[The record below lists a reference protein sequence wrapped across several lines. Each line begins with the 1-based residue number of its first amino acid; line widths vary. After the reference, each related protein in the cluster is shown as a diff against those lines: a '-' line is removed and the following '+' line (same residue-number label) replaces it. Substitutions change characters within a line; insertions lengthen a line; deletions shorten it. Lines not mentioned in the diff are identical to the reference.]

1 MKTKAK
7 KIGVVNDK
15 TLIVAV
21 DIGKRVQHGYFRSP
35 TGREVKPFAFSNS
48 RKGFEHL
55 WARILQFKM
64 QEHLVDIVIG
74 FESSG
79 PYAEPLFHFLMNKPV
94 RVVQIN
100 PLHTKRLK
108 ELTGNSPNKTD
119 RKDPRVIADVIS
131 LGHALTLV
139 VPQGPAAELRR
150 LTQARE
156 RAIKA
161 RTAMTN
167 QLQDLIFLVF
177 PEFMTVMK
185 TLTSKGTLCLLRNC
199 PTPDSIVT
207 VGLESLVILLKKASR
222 GRVGRHRAES
232 LFGAAKN
239 SVGIG
244 EGKES
249 IVVEIKHLVG
259 TIEHQ
264 NRFIDILEQQMA
276 SYLGQIP
283 CSRNILSIR
292 GIGLVIASGLIGEVG
307 DFGEFKT
314 IPEIMKLAGLDL
326 YEVSSGRHKG
336 QRHIS
341 KRGRS
346 LLRKLLFFAAINVV
360 RSGGIMHG
368 PYRRMLGRGMPKTK
382 ALVAISRKLL
392 AIIFALVRNHTV
404 YVAGYSQIAHERLA
418 A

>member
-1 MKTKAK
+1 MKTKAR
-7 KIGVVNDK
+7 KIGIVNHK
-15 TLIVAV
+15 TLIVTV
-21 DIGKRVQHGYFRSP
+21 DIGKKIQHGYFRSP
-35 TGREVKPFAFSNS
+35 TGREVKPFAFYNS
-48 RKGFEHL
+48 RKSFEQF
-55 WARILQFKM
+55 WARILQFKA

-79 PYAEPLFHFLMNKPV
+79 PYAEPLFHFLMNRPV
-94 RVVQIN
+94 RMVQIN

-156 RAIKA
+156 RAIKT
-161 RTAMTN
+161 RTAIVN
-167 QLQDLIFLVF
+167 RLEHLIFVIF
-177 PEFMTVMK
+177 PEFTTVMK
-185 TLTSKGTLCLLRNC
+185 TLTSKSALCVLKNC
-199 PTPDSIVT
+199 PSPDSIAR
-207 VGLESLVILLKKASR
+207 VGLESLVILLKEASQ
-222 GRVGRHRAES
+222 GRVGRHRAER
-232 LFGAAKN
+232 LFAAAKN
-239 SVGIG
+239 SIGIA
-244 EGKES
+244 EGKQS
-249 IVVEIKHLVG
+249 MVVEIKHLVS

-264 NRFIDILEQQMA
+264 NRFIDILEEQMA

-292 GIGLVIASGLIGEVG
+292 GIGLVIASGLIGEIG
-307 DFGEFKT
+307 DFGAFKT

-326 YEVSSGRHKG
+326 YEISSGRHKG

-346 LLRKLLFFAAINVV
+346 LLRKLLFFGAINVV
-360 RSGGIMHG
+360 RSDGIMHT
-368 PYRRMLGRGMPKTK
+368 PYKRMLDRGMPKTK
-382 ALVAISRKLL
+382 ALVAICRKLL
-392 AIIFALVRNHTV
+392 AVIFALVRDDTE
-404 YVAGYSQIAHERLA
+404 YAADYAQGAHIKLA

>member
-1 MKTKAK
+1 MKTKAG
-7 KIGVVNDK
+7 KIGIVNHK
-15 TLIVAV
+15 TLIVTV
-21 DIGKRVQHGYFRSP
+21 DIGKKIQHGYFRSP
-35 TGREVKPFAFSNS
+35 TGREVKPFAFYNS
-48 RKGFEHL
+48 RNSFERF
-55 WARILQFKM
+55 WARILQFKR
-64 QEHLVDIVIG
+64 QEHLGDIVIG

-94 RVVQIN
+94 TMVQIN
-100 PLHTKRLK
+100 PLHTKRVK

-156 RAIKA
+156 RAIKT
-161 RTAMTN
+161 RTAIVN
-167 QLQDLIFLVF
+167 RLEHLIFVIF
-177 PEFMTVMK
+177 PEFTTVMK
-185 TLTSKGTLCLLRNC
+185 TLTAKSALCVLKNC
-199 PTPDSIVT
+199 PTPDGIVRL
-207 VGLESLVILLKKASR
+207 GLESLVILLREASR
-222 GRVGRHRAES
+222 GRVGWHRAER

-249 IVVEIKHLVG
+249 MVVEIKHLVS

-264 NRFIDILEQQMA
+264 NRFIDILEEQMA
-276 SYLGQIP
+276 SYLGRIP
-283 CSRNILSIR
+283 CSGNILSIR

-307 DFGEFKT
+307 DFGAFKT

-326 YEVSSGRHKG
+326 YEISSGRHKG

-360 RSGGIMHG
+360 RSDGIMHT
-368 PYRRMLGRGMPKTK
+368 PYKRMLDRGMPKTK
-382 ALVAISRKLL
+382 ALVAICRKLL
-392 AIIFALVRNHTV
+392 GVIFALVRDHTD
-404 YVAGYSQIAHERLA
+404 YVADYVQVAHMPLA